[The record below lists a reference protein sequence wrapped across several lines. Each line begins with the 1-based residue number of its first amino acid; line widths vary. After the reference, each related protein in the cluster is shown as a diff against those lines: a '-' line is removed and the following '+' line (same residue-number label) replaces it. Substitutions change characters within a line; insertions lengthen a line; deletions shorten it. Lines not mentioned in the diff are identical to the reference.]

1 MILKNKTKQQK
12 KKRNVYLVSTDALKR
27 SPRNGIGV
35 TAKALFTD

>member
-12 KKRNVYLVSTDALKR
+12 KRETFTYFSTDALKR